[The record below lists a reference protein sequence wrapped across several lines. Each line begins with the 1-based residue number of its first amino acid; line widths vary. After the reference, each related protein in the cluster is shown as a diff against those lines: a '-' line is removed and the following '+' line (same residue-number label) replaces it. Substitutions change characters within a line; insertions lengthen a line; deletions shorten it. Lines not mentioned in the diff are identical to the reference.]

1 MTPEETLRMNEL
13 CKRIQVEKDPSTFD
27 ALVYELNELLA
38 GKERRIHDDWNK
50 DPFAPKTLTKRDRTY
65 HSENRG
71 EVGRKRSLNSK
82 GAKTQRCDARC

>member
-38 GKERRIHDDWNK
+38 SKERRIHDDWNK
-50 DPFAPKTLTKRDRTY
+50 DPAIR
-65 HSENRG
+65 
-71 EVGRKRSLNSK
+71 NS
-82 GAKTQRCDARC
+82 